1 MNQKARDFYV
11 WLNACP
17 FKIWK
22 IQYDSFGKTTV
33 SFIWDEEEEE
43 DAIPDKYQAIT
54 SDNADYY
61 EQTDIT

>member
-1 MNQKARDFYV
+1 MMNKKARDFYA

-33 SFIWDEEEEE
+33 SFIWDEDVEG
-43 DAIPDKYQAIT
+43 
-54 SDNADYY
+54 
-61 EQTDIT
+61 